1 MDKPSEY
8 HTYMLK
14 MVFQPDIH
22 HMNSTCLCK
31 FLTLLQQLQ
40 PAVRRKQMKH
50 IIAEHNIKIVTGKV
64 ILNGCADELCPYVPI
79 LSQQL
84 SFFYA
89 CLRDNRH
96 PG

>member
-1 MDKPSEY
+1 
-8 HTYMLK
+8 
-14 MVFQPDIH
+14 
-22 HMNSTCLCK
+22 MNSTWLCK

-64 ILNGCADELCPYVPI
+64 IFDGGTDELCPYVPI

-84 SFFYA
+84 SFFMPA
-89 CLRDNRH
+89 SETSTPVAR
-96 PG
+96 